1 MSKPKG
7 LPFIPVQMPDK
18 AAAFAGKQFLI
29 NGTQTPCHNQSK
41 LYRLFRDSIRKLLY
55 ANFEW
60 SGDITPIEAS
70 YLEYQLIETGRVIA
84 MAANGTV
91 YYGLL
96 GMSDTQSDDQNT
108 VQVLYDF
115 YGQPSYASC
124 TGLNGSVLTAD
135 ANHFVIG
142 YDTMCT
148 TVISPM
154 VPPTSVYIDALAEN
168 LDNAYSA
175 WRVAIDTNK
184 LGMVFNAPDETSAR
198 LMQKVLNDISANKPF
213 VITRGNMS
221 QQVNTTYRPGAQGA
235 VSAYYQNLL
244 NAWSLVM
251 DFLGI
256 ENESAQKRERMVVEE
271 AVRNNSLSKSLGYD
285 RLRARQIFA
294 QQIGEKLGKHIT
306 VTNAYAR
313 LLDETDTNGNGM
325 QDTGENINNG
335 GNINDLTS

>member
-1 MSKPKG
+1 MSKKRG

-18 AAAFAGKQFLI
+18 TAAFAGKQFLI
-29 NGTQTPCHNQSK
+29 ASQHAPRGKRSK
-41 LYRLFRDSIRKLLY
+41 LYNLFRDSIRKLLY

-60 SGDITPIEAS
+60 TGDINPIEAS
-70 YLEYQLIETGRVIA
+70 YIEYQLIETGRVIA
-84 MAANGTV
+84 MMENSNI

-96 GMSDTQSDDQNT
+96 GMADNKGDESNQ
-108 VQVLYDF
+108 VQILYDF
-115 YGQPSYASC
+115 YGQPSAASC
-124 TGLNGSVLTAD
+124 TGLNGTTINAD

-142 YDTMCT
+142 YDTLCT

-154 VPPTSVYIDALAEN
+154 IPPTSVYIEALTDN

-175 WRVAIDTNK
+175 WRVAIETNK
-184 LGMVFNAPDETSAR
+184 LGMVFDAPDETSAR
-198 LMQKVLNDISANKPF
+198 LMQKTLDDLSANKPF
-213 VITRGNMS
+213 IITRGNMS
-221 QQVNTTYRPGAQGA
+221 QQVNTTFRTGALG
-235 VSAYYQNLL
+235 SIGAYYQNLL
-244 NAWSLVM
+244 NAWSLVL

-294 QQIGEKLGKHIT
+294 QQIGEKLGKNIR

-313 LLDETDTNGNGM
+313 LLDKTDTNGNGM
-325 QDTGENINNG
+325 QDTGENVNNG
-335 GNINDLTS
+335 GNTNGISN